1 MDSSPGLM
9 RLLPRDEQE
18 QEEVVVMTADKY
30 YIALHNAQY
39 QHSYEANR
47 HKKELSSSYDCLLD
61 EILVA
66 VPTKVHILVV
76 VF

>member
-1 MDSSPGLM
+1 
-9 RLLPRDEQE
+9 
-18 QEEVVVMTADKY
+18 MTADKY
-30 YIALHNAQY
+30 NIVLHP
-39 QHSYEANR
+39 YEANR

-66 VPTKVHILVV
+66 IPTKVHILVV